1 MSAGQLSPYS
11 LRRVAPSVETG
22 SGDPGLHGLL
32 EPPSEGAGIDLR
44 QIWKT
49 LRKRIGIVIAIPIV
63 VCVISAI
70 REMMLPELF
79 TASSTI
85 LIRSSTPLLLGDS
98 AAAVQSSVNSD
109 NGGDT
114 DMFLNTKYELLHTSS
129 LALKVIRAEDLSSNS
144 TFTGIGGGHRFFLTK
159 LLADIKHRIK
169 GTTGN
174 QTHRPTLD
182 PEGLVG
188 AYLGALQVQ
197 PIVGT
202 QLVRLTF
209 TTVDPQLSAQL
220 ANAHVRQFIEQGIE
234 LNAQASEEAGRFLQT
249 KLNELKRKVEDSEA
263 ALNNYRRDKGI
274 IPGLI
279 SVNGKEDIVLERLN
293 KLSEEL
299 QDAHLKTITLGAR
312 MTMVK
317 QGHADALPG
326 VVDNGVVQKLKDRM
340 VGLQEEYAGMAKD
353 FKPNYP
359 PMMAL
364 KARIAD
370 AQAAIQAEEG
380 SVVLSIDT
388 QYLEAQKDE
397 QNLEDEL
404 KKQKEFALGL
414 NDSAVRYQILARD
427 ADTNRELYNSVL
439 KRMKDVEVTGD
450 VHASD
455 ISIVDLAQSPPA
467 LAVRLKLVTSLP
479 SRTRLECPL

>member
-220 ANAHVRQFIEQGIE
+220 ANAHVRQFIERSP
-234 LNAQASEEAGRFLQT
+234 A
-249 KLNELKRKVEDSEA
+249 
-263 ALNNYRRDKGI
+263 
-274 IPGLI
+274 
-279 SVNGKEDIVLERLN
+279 VLEDFDGGHEAP
-293 KLSEEL
+293 K
-299 QDAHLKTITLGAR
+299 KTEN
-312 MTMVK
+312 
-317 QGHADALPG
+317 H
-326 VVDNGVVQKLKDRM
+326 
-340 VGLQEEYAGMAKD
+340 
-353 FKPNYP
+353 
-359 PMMAL
+359 
-364 KARIAD
+364 
-370 AQAAIQAEEG
+370 
-380 SVVLSIDT
+380 
-388 QYLEAQKDE
+388 
-397 QNLEDEL
+397 
-404 KKQKEFALGL
+404 
-414 NDSAVRYQILARD
+414 SA
-427 ADTNRELYNSVL
+427 
-439 KRMKDVEVTGD
+439 
-450 VHASD
+450 
-455 ISIVDLAQSPPA
+455 
-467 LAVRLKLVTSLP
+467 
-479 SRTRLECPL
+479 